1 VGDAVGGDAERN
13 KSGLGSD
20 DLVGQ
25 AVRQL
30 APPGRAFG
38 VSVREHIAGLLG
50 DDEGDELCRPTQRAI
65 QPGLVGCEDCL
76 DELFVRDAEL

>member
-13 KSGLGSD
+13 KSGLSAD

-25 AVRQL
+25 PVRQP
-30 APPGRAFG
+30 ASPGRAVG
-38 VSVREHIAGLLG
+38 VSIRERMAGLLG

-65 QPGLVGCEDCL
+65 QPGLVCREDCL
-76 DELFVRDAEL
+76 EEFFVRDAEL